1 MNYKLT
7 IKKIIFY
14 IIILIFF
21 LFLISSSFVLM
32 NIINLEK
39 DKLVGISPR
48 IIRVLSND
56 LLIGD
61 KYSLNH
67 TITKLN
73 SDLPPIL

>member
-1 MNYKLT
+1 
-7 IKKIIFY
+7 
-14 IIILIFF
+14 
-21 LFLISSSFVLM
+21 M